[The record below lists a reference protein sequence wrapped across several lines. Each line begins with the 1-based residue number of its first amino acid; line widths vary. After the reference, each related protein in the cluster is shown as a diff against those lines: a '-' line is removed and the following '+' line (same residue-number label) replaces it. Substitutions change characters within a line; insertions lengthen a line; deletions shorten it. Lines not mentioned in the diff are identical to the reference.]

1 MRKIRK
7 ELANC
12 MAVVL
17 CLILVLSIGL
27 LHVEKQVGEVLD
39 NQKRIVMLMER
50 NARIEPTLR
59 CRNKCCNGNDLDGEI
74 VEEEQPEKIV
84 PIADESS
91 VVLIEDAADTDDS
104 DWNVL
109 CGCRVFHYCA
119 CKRCTGK
126 SPSDNGY
133 GLTAT
138 GTVAT
143 PNRTIAVDPS
153 VIPLGSEVLIGD
165 TTYIA
170 EDTGVKGNCIDV
182 FVNSHD
188 EAKCRGTYVTN
199 LRWR

>member
-50 NARIEPTLR
+50 NARVEMTMR

-74 VEEEQPEKIV
+74 IEEEQSEKIV
-84 PIADESS
+84 PIATESAA
-91 VVLIEDAADTDDS
+91 VLIEEAAETDNS

-126 SPSDNGY
+126 SPSDKGY

-138 GTVAT
+138 GTIAT

-170 EDTGVKGNCIDV
+170 EDTGVKGKCIDV
-182 FVNSHD
+182 FVDSHD

>member
-17 CLILVLSIGL
+17 CLILLLSVGL
-27 LHVEKQVGEVLD
+27 LCVERQIGEVLD

-50 NARIEPTLR
+50 NARIEQTFR
-59 CRNKCCNGNDLDGEI
+59 CRNKCCNGNEADSEP
-74 VEEEQPEKIV
+74 VEETLPEIV
-84 PIADESS
+84 PIADESAA
-91 VVLIEDAADTDDS
+91 VLIEDFAEVEEDN
-104 DWNVL
+104 WNVL
-109 CGCRVFHYCA
+109 CGCRVFHYCP

-126 SPSDNGY
+126 SPSDKGY

-138 GTVAT
+138 GTTAT
-143 PNRTIAVDPS
+143 TNRTIAVDPS
-153 VIPLGSEVLIGD
+153 VIPLGSEVQIGN

-188 EAKCRGTYVTN
+188 EAKCLGTYVTN
-199 LRWR
+199 VRWR

>member
-50 NARIEPTLR
+50 NARVEMTMR
-59 CRNKCCNGNDLDGEI
+59 CRNKCCS
-74 VEEEQPEKIV
+74 VESVDEQPDNIV
-84 PIADESS
+84 PISDEGAA
-91 VVLIEDAADTDDS
+91 VLIEDAADTDYS

-126 SPSDNGY
+126 SPSDKGY

-138 GTVAT
+138 GTIAT

-182 FVNSHD
+182 FVTSHD
-188 EAKCRGTYVTN
+188 EAKCLGTYITN

>member
-1 MRKIRK
+1 MRKIKK

-17 CLILVLSIGL
+17 CFILL
-27 LHVEKQVGEVLD
+27 LAVCLLCVERQISEMLD

-50 NARIEPTLR
+50 NARVEATLR
-59 CRNKCCNGNDLDGEI
+59 CRNKCCNENDLDGEI
-74 VEEEQPEKIV
+74 VEEEQPEKVV
-84 PIADESS
+84 PIDTESS
-91 VVLIEDAADTDDS
+91 VVLIEEVAETDNS

-153 VIPLGSEVLIGD
+153 VIPLGSEVQIGN

-182 FVNSHD
+182 FVDSHD
-188 EAKCRGTYVTN
+188 EAKCLGTYVTN
-199 LRWR
+199 VRWR

>member
-17 CLILVLSIGL
+17 CLVLVLSIGL

-39 NQKRIVMLMER
+39 NQKRIVMLLER
-50 NARIEPTLR
+50 NARVEMTMR

-84 PIADESS
+84 PIADESAA
-91 VVLIEDAADTDDS
+91 VLIEDFSEVEEDN
-104 DWNVL
+104 WNVL

-126 SPSDNGY
+126 SPSDKGY

-138 GTVAT
+138 GTIAT

-153 VIPLGSEVLIGD
+153 VIPLGSEVEIDGIIY
-165 TTYIA
+165 TA
-170 EDTGVKGNCIDV
+170 EDTGVKGKCIDV
-182 FVNSHD
+182 FVDSHD

>member
-59 CRNKCCNGNDLDGEI
+59 CRNKCCNGNEAENEP
-74 VEEEQPEKIV
+74 VEETPSEIV
-84 PIADESS
+84 PIADESA
-91 VVLIEDAADTDDS
+91 VVLIGDVAENDDS

-109 CGCRVFHYCA
+109 CGCRVFHYCP

-126 SPSDNGY
+126 SPSDKGY

-138 GTVAT
+138 GTTAKT
-143 PNRTIAVDPS
+143 NRTIAVDPS
-153 VIPLGSEVLIGD
+153 VIPLGSEVQIGN

-182 FVNSHD
+182 FVSNHD
-188 EAKCRGTYVTN
+188 EAKCLGTYVTN
-199 LRWR
+199 VRWR

>member
-50 NARIEPTLR
+50 NARVEMTMR
-59 CRNKCCNGNDLDGEI
+59 CRNKCCNGNEAESEP
-74 VEEEQPEKIV
+74 VEETPSKIV
-84 PIADESS
+84 PIADESAA
-91 VVLIEDAADTDDS
+91 VLIEDVAENDDS

-126 SPSDNGY
+126 SPSDKGY

-138 GTVAT
+138 GTIAT

-153 VIPLGSEVLIGD
+153 VIPLGSEVEIDGIIY
-165 TTYIA
+165 TA
-170 EDTGVKGNCIDV
+170 EDTGVKGKCIDV
-182 FVNSHD
+182 FVDSHD